1 VATIHMTVTMTAD
14 ENRSDSQEPQKTDST
29 PAIPDYLADPNAVF
43 SDEGVQWRYGR
54 APDYTK
60 TRKVWAEGE
69 RRHSSLGALVRRRD
83 RPGTQQIH
91 GHSMCP
97 VVPTWCPT
105 SEQQRKSR
113 LEPQPFASAG
123 NQTILCLGFPWRRSA
138 EVFRP
143 RGGVAEGCRR

>member
-1 VATIHMTVTMTAD
+1 MTVTMTAD

-91 GHSMCP
+91 DHSMCP

-113 LEPQPFASAG
+113 LEPQPFASRVTRQFYVLDSRG
-123 NQTILCLGFPWRRSA
+123 DDPLKCSVP
-138 EVFRP
+138 V
-143 RGGVAEGCRR
+143 GGVAEGCRR